1 MVRWG
6 VFEVTH
12 IKRIGLKRGV
22 KPKEIRPLIRISL
35 ASFKVREGLL
45 YSRLGGREVSESS

>member
-1 MVRWG
+1 MVRQG
-6 VFEVTH
+6 MFKVTH

-35 ASFKVREGLL
+35 TSFKVTEGLL
-45 YSRLGGREVSESS
+45 